1 MKVDKEEKE
10 ALKPELLAASP
21 YLNERFA
28 EETFYK
34 VGGHR
39 QDIE

>member
-1 MKVDKEEKE
+1 VDKEEKE

-21 YLNERFA
+21 FLGERFA

-34 VGGHR
+34 ARGSKQVTF
-39 QDIE
+39 E